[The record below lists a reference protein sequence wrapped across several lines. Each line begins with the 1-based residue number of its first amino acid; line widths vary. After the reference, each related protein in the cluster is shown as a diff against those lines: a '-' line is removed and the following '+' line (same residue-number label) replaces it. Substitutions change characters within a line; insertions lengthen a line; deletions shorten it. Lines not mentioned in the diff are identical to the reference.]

1 MLNLNVILIVF
12 YLSDE
17 VHRTGQTLVPNDD
30 FCSSILV
37 QIIRQFFASKISDR
51 TKLYHFSGLQGKLC
65 KKPIQKVQTFL
76 REFLMR
82 LLLFLFL
89 LSIAWISWDDWE
101 WLRTQDRNMIE
112 SPDRI
117 QSNQGK
123 NIYLNWI
130 TLQTFFPINLM

>member
-1 MLNLNVILIVF
+1 MLNLNLNVILIVF

-65 KKPIQKVQTFL
+65 KKPIQKVQTNNTGFK
-76 REFLMR
+76 
-82 LLLFLFL
+82 
-89 LSIAWISWDDWE
+89 LSLGS
-101 WLRTQDRNMIE
+101 
-112 SPDRI
+112 
-117 QSNQGK
+117 
-123 NIYLNWI
+123 
-130 TLQTFFPINLM
+130 F